1 MRCGAPTKN
10 RKAVMDGVKIVTK
23 EERGDKRALERRG
36 CMLTESEPDES
47 REGNNKF
54 RQVDAKRRAKGVISE
69 SNRQSSSAAREA
81 ESQQALGKAR

>member
-1 MRCGAPTKN
+1 
-10 RKAVMDGVKIVTK
+10 MDGVNIVTK
-23 EERGDKRALERRG
+23 EERGDKRAL
-36 CMLTESEPDES
+36 LTESEPDES

-81 ESQQALGKAR
+81 ESQQALRL

>member
-10 RKAVMDGVKIVTK
+10 SKAVMDGVNIVTK
-23 EERGDKRALERRG
+23 EERGDKRAL
-36 CMLTESEPDES
+36 LTESEPDES

-54 RQVDAKRRAKGVISE
+54 RQIDAKRRAKGVISE

-81 ESQQALGKAR
+81 ESQLALGKAR